1 VKYLL
6 FLPLILLTA
15 CSSPSGRAPVSD
27 VKSKSTPY
35 VASGKSIK
43 EGQTKYLVQ
52 TGDTLYSIAW
62 RAGMNVNTLIKRNNL
77 KKPYIIR
84 SGQQLTLRN
93 NSPKVIPSPKTS
105 SISQAQQKG
114 SSENCLNQKCKKN
127 NQLGVVKAKPKVYS
141 KNVVD
146 KKVTKKP
153 QIAQPVTQQVTK
165 KKAPAKAPEKVNA
178 KVTDWQWPS
187 EGKLIKTFASSTQGM
202 KGISISNS
210 RGSSVYAAASGEV
223 VYAGSG
229 LRGYGNLIIIKHNYD
244 YLSAYAHNDKLL
256 IKENEHV
263 KIGQKIAVM
272 GDSGT
277 DSVRLHFDIR
287 YRGKSVDPLRYLPR
301 R

>member
-1 VKYLL
+1 MKYLL
-6 FLPLILLTA
+6 FLPLIFLTA
-15 CSSPSGRAPVSD
+15 CSSPGGRAPVSD

-43 EGQTKYLVQ
+43 EGQKKYLVQ

-62 RAGMNVNTLIKRNNL
+62 RAGVNVNTLIKRNNL

-84 SGQQLTLRN
+84 SGQVLTLRN
-93 NSPKVIPSPKTS
+93 SSTKTTSNPKIASNS
-105 SISQAQQKG
+105 QGQQKE
-114 SSENCLNQKCKKN
+114 SSESCLNQKCKKN
-127 NQLGVVKAKPKVYS
+127 NQLGVVKVKPKVYS

-153 QIAQPVTQQVTK
+153 KVTQQVIQK
-165 KKAPAKAPEKVNA
+165 KTPEKVSA

-187 EGKLIKTFASSTQGM
+187 EGKLIKSFASSTQGM

-210 RGSSVYAAASGEV
+210 RGSSVYAAASGEI

-287 YRGKSVDPLRYLPR
+287 YRGKSVDPLRYLPKR
-301 R
+301 

>member
-1 VKYLL
+1 MKYLL
-6 FLPLILLTA
+6 FTSLLFLSA
-15 CSSPSGRAPVSD
+15 CSTPSGRAPVSD

-43 EGQTKYLVQ
+43 EGQKEYLVQ

-84 SGQQLTLRN
+84 SGQVLTLRN
-93 NSPKVIPSPKTS
+93 SSTKATSNPKIASNS
-105 SISQAQQKG
+105 QGQKKE
-114 SSENCLNQKCKKN
+114 SSESCSNQKCKKN
-127 NQLGVVKAKPKVYS
+127 NQLGVVKVKPKVYS

-153 QIAQPVTQQVTK
+153 KVTQQVTQK
-165 KKAPAKAPEKVNA
+165 KTPEKVSA

-187 EGKLIKTFASSTQGM
+187 EGKLIKSFASSTQGM

-287 YRGKSVDPLRYLPR
+287 YRGKSVDPLRYLPKR
-301 R
+301 

>member
-1 VKYLL
+1 MKYLL
-6 FLPLILLTA
+6 FLPLIFLTA
-15 CSSPSGRAPVSD
+15 CSSPGGRAPVSD

-43 EGQTKYLVQ
+43 EGQKKYLVQ

-62 RAGMNVNTLIKRNNL
+62 RAGVNVNTLIKRNNL

-84 SGQQLTLRN
+84 SGQVLTLRN
-93 NSPKVIPSPKTS
+93 SSTKTTLNPKIASNS
-105 SISQAQQKG
+105 QGQQKE
-114 SSENCLNQKCKKN
+114 SSESCLNQKCKKN
-127 NQLGVVKAKPKVYS
+127 NQLGVVKVKPKVYS

-153 QIAQPVTQQVTK
+153 KVTQQVIQK
-165 KKAPAKAPEKVNA
+165 KTPEKVSA

-187 EGKLIKTFASSTQGM
+187 EGKLIKSFASSTQGM

-287 YRGKSVDPLRYLPR
+287 YRGKSVDPLRYLPKR
-301 R
+301 

>member
-1 VKYLL
+1 MKYLL
-6 FLPLILLTA
+6 LLPLIFLTA
-15 CSSPSGRAPVSD
+15 CSSPGGRAPVSD

-43 EGQTKYLVQ
+43 EGQEKYLVQ

-62 RAGMNVNTLIKRNNL
+62 RAGVNVNTLIKRNHL

-84 SGQQLTLRN
+84 SGQILTLRKSN
-93 NSPKVIPSPKTS
+93 PKVIPAPKVTS
-105 SISQAQQKG
+105 NSQGQQKE
-114 SSENCLNQKCKKN
+114 SSESCLNQKCKKN
-127 NQLGVVKAKPKVYS
+127 NQLGVVKVNPKVYS

-146 KKVTKKP
+146 KNVIKKTQVTKS
-153 QIAQPVTQQVTK
+153 VTQQVTQK
-165 KKAPAKAPEKVNA
+165 KVPVKAPEKVIT
-178 KVTDWQWPS
+178 KVADWQWPS

-287 YRGKSVDPLRYLPR
+287 YRGKSVDPLRYLPKR
-301 R
+301 

>member
-1 VKYLL
+1 MKYLL
-6 FLPLILLTA
+6 LTPLFFLMA

-27 VKSKSTPY
+27 VKSKSTVY
-35 VASGKSIK
+35 VASGKNIK
-43 EGQTKYLVQ
+43 TGQEKYLVQ

-77 KKPYIIR
+77 KKPYLIR
-84 SGQQLTLRN
+84 HGQILTLRKN
-93 NSPKVIPSPKTS
+93 NQKVIVN
-105 SISQAQQKG
+105 SQSQQKQG
-114 SSENCLNQKCKKN
+114 VEACFDQSCKKN
-127 NQLGVVKAKPKVYS
+127 SQLGVVKANSTVYS

-146 KKVTKKP
+146 KKVIKKP
-153 QIAQPVTQQVTK
+153 KIVQQATRQ
-165 KKAPAKAPEKVNA
+165 KAPEKVTTVAA
-178 KVTDWQWPS
+178 KVDDWQWPS
-187 EGKLIKTFASSTQGM
+187 EGKLTKTFASSKQGM

-210 RGSSVYAAASGEV
+210 RGASVYAAASGEV

-263 KIGQKIAVM
+263 KKGQKIAVM

-287 YRGKSVDPLRYLPR
+287 YRGKSVDPLRYLPKR
-301 R
+301 

>member
-1 VKYLL
+1 MKYLL
-6 FLPLILLTA
+6 FISLLFLSA
-15 CSSPSGRAPVSD
+15 CSSPGGRAPVSD

-43 EGQTKYLVQ
+43 EGQKKYLVQ

-62 RAGMNVNTLIKRNNL
+62 RAGVNVNTLIKRNNL

-84 SGQQLTLRN
+84 SGQVLTLRN
-93 NSPKVIPSPKTS
+93 SSTKATSNPKIASNS
-105 SISQAQQKG
+105 QGQKKE
-114 SSENCLNQKCKKN
+114 SSESCSNQKCKKN
-127 NQLGVVKAKPKVYS
+127 NQLGVVKVKPKVYS

-153 QIAQPVTQQVTK
+153 KVTQQVTQK
-165 KKAPAKAPEKVNA
+165 KTPEKVSA

-187 EGKLIKTFASSTQGM
+187 KGKLVKSFASSTQGM

-287 YRGKSVDPLRYLPR
+287 YRGKSVDPLRYLPKR
-301 R
+301 